1 MTFSVL
7 TSRTICL
14 VIISVL
20 CWVSPAFSQ
29 NQSSAL
35 EQELKTA
42 IKTKNYPLAVEKSK
56 ALAEFH
62 TTNKAY
68 SKAIP
73 FYEQAVKYSKSSN
86 DTKSIYQSY
95 LGLGHTYSA
104 LKNYKQAIS
113 CWQESYNYSL
123 TLRDAA
129 LTTESLSLIGQAQI
143 QGRNFKDAIST
154 WDKLLIIAIE
164 NKNDSLQQICYNQLA
179 NCQDG
184 LGNKTKANAYR
195 ELSNQIAE
203 VRKNEQIEKKRIA
216 DLTKDVASAKKEVA
230 SVKKEVASVNSQ
242 LEQSQI
248 TLSEQARQ
256 LKITEDSL
264 LKAEAVNRETRLQ
277 VELMNKDRE
286 LAESKFREQETMAQ
300 QERQLR
306 NGAAIVAALAIALVV
321 IVVLDFKKKK
331 AANKKIEEQNK
342 SIKSSINYAK
352 RIQEA
357 MLPRQACH
365 HFAKD
370 CFILFKPRDVVSGD
384 FYWFNELRYGQ
395 SGDFSF
401 AAVDCTGH
409 GVPGAFMSMI
419 GLKALSEITARGIH
433 QPGEILSAMH
443 REVQTS
449 LRQKE
454 TGNNDGMDVALC
466 TFHSERNRLEFAGA
480 KNPLVLIQNNEL
492 RQIKGDIHPIGG
504 SKSPDNLVYKNH
516 IVTID
521 EPTTLYLFSDGYRD
535 QFGGKNNT
543 KFMSKQFSQLLLEIH
558 ALPMDEQKQIL
569 EKRFDD
575 WKGTHPQTD
584 DVLVIGLKLE
594 PA

>member
-1 MTFSVL
+1 MTFSVS
-7 TSRTICL
+7 TSRTISL
-14 VIISVL
+14 VMFIIL
-20 CWVSPAFSQ
+20 CWVHPAISQ
-29 NQSSAL
+29 NQPSAL
-35 EQELKTA
+35 EQELKAA
-42 IKTKNYPLAVEKSK
+42 IKAKNYTLAADKSK

-62 TTNKAY
+62 TASKAY
-68 SKAIP
+68 SKAVP
-73 FYEQAVKYSKSSN
+73 YYEQAVKYFKSTN
-86 DTKSIYQSY
+86 NTKGVYQSY
-95 LGLGHTYSA
+95 IALGHTYSA
-104 LKNYKQAIS
+104 LKNYNKTIS
-113 CWQESYNYSL
+113 SWQEGYNLALSL
-123 TLRDAA
+123 RETS
-129 LTTESLSLIGQAQI
+129 LTTESLNLIGQVQI
-143 QGRNFKDAIST
+143 QAKNFKDAIST

-179 NCQDG
+179 SCHDG

-230 SVKKEVASVNSQ
+230 SVNSQ

-248 TLSEQARQ
+248 TLSEQAKQ

-264 LKAEAVNRETRLQ
+264 LKAEAINRETRLQ

-321 IVVLDFKKKK
+321 IVILDFKKKK

-357 MLPRQACH
+357 MLPRETCR

-504 SKSPDNLVYKNH
+504 SKSPDNLIYKNH
-516 IVTID
+516 IITID

-535 QFGGKNNT
+535 QFGGKNNM

-558 ALPMDEQKQIL
+558 TLPMEEQKQIL
-569 EKRFDD
+569 EKRFDE